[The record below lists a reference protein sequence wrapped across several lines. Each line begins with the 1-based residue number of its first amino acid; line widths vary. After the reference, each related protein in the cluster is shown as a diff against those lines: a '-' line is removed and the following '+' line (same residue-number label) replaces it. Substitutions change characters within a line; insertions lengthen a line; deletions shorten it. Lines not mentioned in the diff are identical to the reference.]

1 MREGSL
7 GIRHTRSVRAAS
19 RSAHSPW
26 SQALALPTTGGRRP
40 HVLERFELTEE
51 GATLSRASWGRPQV
65 RVRAAVRL
73 PSVGAESPK
82 EECGLFGVW
91 APGEDVARLTYFGLF
106 AQQHRGQE
114 SAGIAVSDGSNILV
128 YKDLGLI
135 SQVFSEA
142 TLTTLY
148 GDLAIGHTR
157 YSTTGSTTWDNAQ
170 PVFKTDGV
178 RSVALGHNGNLVNTN
193 ELAELAGR
201 AGAATTD
208 TDIVTTLM
216 AAEMAATGGLEP
228 AALRILPTLRGAFSF
243 VFMDERSVFAA
254 RDPFGVRPLSI
265 GKLPNGFVVASETCA
280 LDIVGATFIRD
291 VEPGEAVRFDDRGL
305 HSMRF
310 AESPRSALCIF
321 EFVYLARPDSRLRG
335 STVHEARREM
345 GRLLAREHPVDADL
359 VIAVP
364 TTGHSAAQ
372 GYSEV
377 SGIPYGDGLY
387 KNNYVGRT
395 FIQPSQSLRDRG
407 VKLKL
412 NPLPDAIRGK
422 RLVVV
427 DDSIVRGTTTR
438 QIVQALREA
447 GATSVHLRI
456 TCPPIQWPCF
466 YGIDMSTRQ
475 ELVAADLSVEEI
487 REYVGADS
495 LGYLSLEGMV
505 ASTGAEGSGF
515 CHACFDGE
523 YPIPVPERAGKFVL
537 EDQLRLP
544 TA

>member
-1 MREGSL
+1 
-7 GIRHTRSVRAAS
+7 
-19 RSAHSPW
+19 
-26 SQALALPTTGGRRP
+26 
-40 HVLERFELTEE
+40 
-51 GATLSRASWGRPQV
+51 
-65 RVRAAVRL
+65 
-73 PSVGAESPK
+73 VGAESPK

-114 SAGIAVSDGSNILV
+114 SAGIAVSDRSNILV

-142 TLTTLY
+142 TLTTLH

-193 ELAELAGR
+193 ELAQLAGR
-201 AGAATTD
+201 AGAEGAATTD

-216 AAEMAATGGLEP
+216 AAQMAATGGLEP
-228 AALRILPTLRGAFSF
+228 AAMRILPTLRGAFSF

-265 GKLPNGFVVASETCA
+265 GRLPNGFAVASETCA

-291 VEPGEAVRFDDRGL
+291 VEPGEVVRFDDRGL

-310 AESPRSALCIF
+310 ADSPRSALCIF

-335 STVHEARREM
+335 TTVHGARREM

-412 NPLPDAIRGK
+412 NPLPDSIRGK

-438 QIVQALREA
+438 QIVLALREA

-466 YGIDMSTRQ
+466 YGIDMSTRR
-475 ELVAADLSVEEI
+475 ELVAADLSVDEI
-487 REYVGADS
+487 KEYVGADS

-505 ASTGAEGSGF
+505 TSTGAEGSGF
-515 CHACFDGE
+515 CRACFDGD
-523 YPIPVPERAGKFVL
+523 YPIPVPEHAGKFVL
-537 EDQLRLP
+537 EDQLQLP